1 MSLPKGAKTLLGIIS
16 SNEAYKKFYDCR
28 LEDSHVLNIP
38 NSYLMQ
44 ESNLSLSSVTGNI
57 QVLCKNGY
65 IDGRWFKY
73 DDRNER
79 VRFLHV
85 LVDYDTCVAN
95 PEKKPPP
102 SDDMDKAYRMLEKYQ
117 QEFAHGSFAAF
128 TKEQAA
134 MKATKLHN
142 ACCGI
147 DRMLSEYLLMP
158 EVKWR
163 LADYKA
169 LCEQYIAAL
178 ERQFHL
184 TS

>member
-1 MSLPKGAKTLLGIIS
+1 MSLPKGAKTLLRIIS
-16 SNEAYKKFYDCR
+16 SNEAYKKFYDRR
-28 LEDSHVLNIP
+28 LEDGHVLNIP

-44 ESNLSLSSVTGNI
+44 ESNLSSVTRNI
-57 QVLCKNGY
+57 QILCRNNY

-79 VRFLHV
+79 ERLLQV
-85 LVDYDTCVAN
+85 LVDYDTCLAN
-95 PEKKPPP
+95 PEKGAPLK
-102 SDDMDKAYRMLEKYQ
+102 DDMAKAYRLLEKYQ
-117 QEFAHGSFAAF
+117 QEFVHVSFTSL

-134 MKATKLHN
+134 TKATTLHN
-142 ACCGI
+142 AHCGI

-178 ERQFHL
+178 EQQFHL
-184 TS
+184 TN